1 MDLALV
7 VADIEA
13 KSFPQVNISAGGSYV
28 VQRTY
33 THQGQEVGDF
43 ISHSSFYI
51 YHGGIK
57 TEIGKRTIEYTA
69 PYDYV
74 DEPILGEI
82 PSSELELRRQQLT
95 LCLEIARILSDKGIQ
110 TTITGKTVDEIQ
122 SIVTAWTEMGK
133 FC

>member
-1 MDLALV
+1 LAVL
-7 VADIEA
+7 AIL
-13 KSFPQVNISAGGSYV
+13 Y
-28 VQRTY
+28 
-33 THQGQEVGDF
+33 
-43 ISHSSFYI
+43 
-51 YHGGIK
+51 K
-57 TEIGKRTIEYTA
+57 TN
-69 PYDYV
+69 YV